1 MEVVH
6 QIDLETSM
14 LGKLEVAVDVI
25 LVLRQ
30 QSPNGVLKERF

>member
-6 QIDLETSM
+6 QIDLEAGM
-14 LGKLEVAVDVI
+14 LGKLEVAVDFI

-30 QSPNGVLKERF
+30 QSPNGVLEERF